1 MSKALTNAQI
11 IKAIGLDESINST
24 AKYTLIICVHVCMD
38 WSSWSAAISADQIAE
53 ASAQSSRQ
61 VKRHLKSLIESGWLT
76 RSAEVRGPGLH
87 HKSYT
92 RLNLSKVREV
102 LDHAVTDLVRAPDHD
117 VTDLVSHDVTDLV
130 RAPDHDVTDLVS
142 RPSWSTNY
150 VTPTVTD
157 LVSHDVTDLVE
168 TLPKVSHSSIS
179 LNYTNQSLSNLSD
192 AEPSQDS
199 VREREAELDA
209 EEQARAD
216 IWDQLMPEPEPITEE
231 LIGSIWVVSRIDDEL
246 AYKREI
252 MRQIEHHERWDIK
265 RALWNRQEGDQLFA
279 QMRAELIA
287 PRSAIDWVTTQAAG
301 HPPAISTPAAPPPKP
316 KTYTIT
322 LSDVER
328 RKQIDKA
335 WAEGWDQ

>member
-11 IKAIGLDESINST
+11 IKAVGLDESINST
-24 AKYTLIICVHVCMD
+24 TKYTLIICVHVCMD

-102 LDHAVTDLVRAPDHD
+102 LDHAVTDLVKP
-117 VTDLVSHDVTDLV
+117 SN
-130 RAPDHDVTDLVS
+130 HDVTDLVS
-142 RPSWSTNY
+142 RPSQSTNN
-150 VTPTVTD
+150 VTATVTD

-192 AEPSQDS
+192 AEPSSDS
-199 VREREAELDA
+199 VREREASLDD

-216 IWDQLMPEPEPITEE
+216 LWAKLMPDPEPITEE
-231 LIGSIWVVSRIDDEL
+231 LIGSIWVVNRIDDDI
-246 AYKREI
+246 AYQREV
-252 MRQIEHHERWDIK
+252 MRQIDYHNRWDIK
-265 RALWNRQEGDQLFA
+265 RAWNRQEGDQLFA
-279 QMRAELIA
+279 QMKAELIA

-301 HPPAISTPAAPPPKP
+301 HAPAISTPAAPPQKP
-316 KTYTIT
+316 KTYTVT

-328 RKQIDKA
+328 RKQLDRA

>member
-117 VTDLVSHDVTDLV
+117 VTDLVS
-130 RAPDHDVTDLVS
+130 

-192 AEPSQDS
+192 AEPSSDS

-209 EEQARAD
+209 EEQERAN
-216 IWDQLMPEPEPITEE
+216 IWDRLMPEPEPITEE
-231 LIGSIWVVSRIDDEL
+231 LIGSIWVVSRIDDDL

-265 RALWNRQEGDQLFA
+265 RALWNRQEGDRLFA
-279 QMRAELIA
+279 QMKADLIA

-301 HPPAISTPAAPPPKP
+301 HPPAISTPAAPAPKP
-316 KTYTIT
+316 KTYTVT